1 LNSTIFSAGRHFF
14 QLAQE
19 ASQGSW
25 LKEKFA
31 KIAPNGV
38 PARGIGISVLFALIA
53 PILSFS
59 NTAIEA
65 FSMVAGATSDIF
77 ILVYVLALL
86 AHRKYRKSS
95 DFMEDGFKMPFY
107 QVTSPL
113 TIAFFLVIF
122 FSLFFVK
129 ADIFGASLATSWA
142 VFFGSFCYFHQRVK
156 DKRADN

>member
-1 LNSTIFSAGRHFF
+1 
-14 QLAQE
+14 
-19 ASQGSW
+19 
-25 LKEKFA
+25 
-31 KIAPNGV
+31 
-38 PARGIGISVLFALIA
+38 
-53 PILSFS
+53 
-59 NTAIEA
+59 
-65 FSMVAGATSDIF
+65 MVAGATSDIF

-113 TIAFFLVIF
+113 TIAFFLIIF

-129 ADIFGASLATSWA
+129 ADIFGASLATAW
-142 VFFGSFCYFHQRVK
+142 VLFFGSFCYFHQRAK